1 MENEHVKNRD
11 SGKCKECIYYN
22 KCAHTK
28 EECEQ
33 IWETWRKKLGVE
45 VLQELCPRCGY
56 YVCRCNKE
64 EELLVHPFIE
74 GEYYT
79 PETCLHCG
87 AKKLSDGFC
96 PKCNRA
102 WQFDKCK
109 CGGYKPIDEELCSAC
124 KEKDMGED
132 KENKEEKYAVLN
144 WNRQSFY
151 SVKGMNQAQ
160 LLALSVYVESV
171 LNRKKIEEQ
180 LQQAL
185 NWEKSKKQDLDETM
199 KK

>member
-1 MENEHVKNRD
+1 MASKLCPKCNTLVGFDGLRLMYCPKCGYDVCKDKNLQKAFIDLDAFTDWKNIGGVCFNRSD
-11 SGKCKECIYYN
+11 EVNECIM
-22 KCAHTK
+22 
-28 EECEQ
+28 
-33 IWETWRKKLGVE
+33 
-45 VLQELCPRCGY
+45 P
-56 YVCRCNKE
+56 
-64 EELLVHPFIE
+64 HPFIE
-74 GEYYT
+74 GTYYT

-87 AKKLSDGFC
+87 SKKLSDGFC

-124 KEKDMGED
+124 KEKDMDED
-132 KENKEEKYAVLN
+132 KEEKYAVLN

-151 SVKGMNQAQ
+151 SVKEMNQAQ
-160 LLALSVYVESV
+160 LLALSAYSEAV

-185 NWEKSKKQDLDETM
+185 NWEKSKKQDLDETL